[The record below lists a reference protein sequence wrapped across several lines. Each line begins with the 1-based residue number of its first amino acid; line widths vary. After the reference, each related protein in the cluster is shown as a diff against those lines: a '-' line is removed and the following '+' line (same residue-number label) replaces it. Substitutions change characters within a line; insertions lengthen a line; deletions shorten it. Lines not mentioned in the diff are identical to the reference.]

1 MQTTTT
7 DKPVKTV
14 KGPRAAVATFIRAR
28 DKTRIYVFTRPGE
41 SVENAIRRVKQH
53 NGSLDSEHQLI
64 QN

>member
-1 MQTTTT
+1 MQTIDN

-14 KGPRAAVATFIRAR
+14 KGPRAAVATFLRSR
-28 DKTRIYVFTRPGE
+28 DKERIYVFTRPGE
-41 SVENAIRRVKQH
+41 SIENAIRRVKQH